1 MSSVDKIKW
10 AMSLRDPQY
19 EALQY
24 FDAISFKIEYR
35 TSSKAEAEEIASEN
49 CQAPHTI
56 SVDKEF
62 DFPSFCFDMTTG
74 IGKSRL
80 MGACIYYLYKTKG
93 YKHFFILAPGNTI
106 YDKMRRE
113 AVPGHP
119 KYMFKGLEAEMGRP
133 KVYDG
138 ENYLS
143 YPVRYIQEEM
153 VVEKTSDIQIFIFN
167 ISKIFTRGDIEFKF
181 HKFNENLGG
190 SFADVLRSFDD
201 LVICM
206 DEAHRYYAPASKKAI
221 NYLNPVLGLEYT
233 ATPKST
239 NKNIIYHYGLEDGA
253 GKFLKIPVVMGRTN
267 TAGYSDD
274 DIEEMKL
281 KDGIKLHERRKS
293 IVYKYCIDNQLEQV
307 KPIVLIA
314 CKDTT
319 HARKIKEKIDSDAF
333 FGGRYVGKVIEID
346 SSTSGAE
353 TEENIQKLLT
363 IEKNTNP
370 IEIVLHVYKLKEGWD
385 VNNLFTIIPLNA
397 AKSDILAL
405 QTIGR
410 GLRLPFGEITGI
422 EELDT
427 LDIVAHDHYREIVD
441 DIKNNPVFKK
451 RNLDEEDIPNTKT
464 VMVEPAVEN
473 QQISLFDEALC
484 ESKVKSYQDLN
495 NENVVE
501 NLFAEYQKAFVKKV
515 APKKSESDSGQMSI
529 FDYFANDDE
538 KETNDGTAS
547 DHKMTQ
553 TGMGT
558 DAVDTSFTV
567 HQGDASL
574 QIDLQKSSGSKN
586 VLPYAKQEFIKKVEE
601 LKKVAISVPKI
612 GISYSSTITFKS
624 FTVKRNIM
632 DFDVAASRIERYDA
646 VNGRLLQVL
655 DADALIVEN
664 PENMLA
670 VSLLESIPEFS
681 SDDAEFIL
689 DVVDQYLALI
699 EGTDEVKKKIV
710 RRYATVIV
718 EDLRKQIYA
727 SKEES
732 TEFVFNVQKDLIIFK
747 SFAKNMKENGRLNFK
762 KEVPDKKN
770 IKQYLFEGYKKS
782 YYAENAFDS
791 DDERRLSV
799 VLEED
804 SEVIRFIKPPLNQ
817 LGLFYKAA
825 KQYNPDFLVETADK
839 KYMIE
844 VKAANQT
851 DNEDVQEKAKAAI
864 KWCECA
870 SQVDADGKQGCY
882 DVVIAT
888 NMIAVGMDVDRL
900 GLMSVVGQPK
910 QNSEYIQATSRVG
923 RQHPG
928 IIFTV
933 YNPYRPRDLS
943 NYENFVGFHSQMYR
957 YVEGTTATPFAARA
971 RDRVLHALVVSLLR
985 LQVETMA
992 DNGGASN
999 INDISDEQIKDI
1011 KDKILERVKITAPS
1025 SYVDTEK
1032 EMDEFINTWKN
1043 IAKDE
1048 KLYYFVPTI
1057 ADDKKRLLTYY
1068 GEYYGDKEK
1077 PTLSSMRDVEQS
1089 STVFYWEGV

>member
-1 MSSVDKIKW
+1 MSSVEKIKW

-19 EALQY
+19 EALKY
-24 FDAISFKIEYR
+24 FDAISSKIEYR
-35 TSSKAEAEEIASEN
+35 TSSKIDAEKIASEN
-49 CQAPHTI
+49 CQEPHTI
-56 SVDKEF
+56 VVDKEF

-113 AVPGHP
+113 SVPGHP

-143 YPVRYIQEEM
+143 YPVKYVQQEL
-153 VVEKTSDIQIFIFN
+153 VVEKTSEIQIFIFN
-167 ISKIFTRGDIEFKF
+167 ISKIFTRGDLEFKF

-190 SFADVLRSFDD
+190 SFAEVLRSFDD

-206 DEAHRYYAPASKKAI
+206 DEAHRYYAPASKVAI
-221 NYLNPVLGLEYT
+221 NYLNPVLGLEFT
-233 ATPKST
+233 ATPKNT
-239 NKNIIYHYGLEDGA
+239 NKNIIYHYGLEEGA

-274 DIEEMKL
+274 DLEEMKL

-293 IVYKYCIDNQLEQV
+293 IVYKYCIDNNLEQV
-307 KPIVLIA
+307 KPIVLVA

-319 HARKIKEKIDSDAF
+319 HAKKIKEKIDSDSF

-427 LDIVAHDHYREIVD
+427 LDIVAHDHYREIID

-451 RNLDEEDIPNTKT
+451 RNLDEEDIPETKT
-464 VMVEPAVEN
+464 VKVEPVVDN
-473 QQISLFDEALC
+473 QQISLFDEALR
-484 ESKVKSYQDLN
+484 ESNIKSYQDLN
-495 NENVVE
+495 NERSVE
-501 NLFAEYQKAFVKKV
+501 SVFAAYQKAFVKNNII
-515 APKKSESDSGQMSI
+515 KKSEDNSGQMSI
-529 FDYFANDDE
+529 FDSLDNENKSVEMCDNTSSKSEASQISNPSDRAEKSLILQWDD
-538 KETNDGTAS
+538 NVR
-547 DHKMTQ
+547 Q
-553 TGMGT
+553 
-558 DAVDTSFTV
+558 V
-567 HQGDASL
+567 
-574 QIDLQKSSGSKN
+574 DLQKSSRGKN

-601 LKKVAISVPKI
+601 LKRVAISVPKI
-612 GISYSSTITFKS
+612 GISYSSTITFKP
-624 FTVKRNIM
+624 FAVKRNII
-632 DFDVAASRIERYDA
+632 DFDVAVSRIERYNTI
-646 VNGRLLQVL
+646 NGKLLQVL
-655 DADALIVEN
+655 DADALIVDN

-681 SDDAEFIL
+681 SDDAEFII
-689 DVVDQYLALI
+689 DVVKRYLALI
-699 EGTDEVKKKIV
+699 GGTDEEKKKIV
-710 RRYATVIV
+710 RRYATVMV
-718 EDLRKQIYA
+718 EDLKKQIYA
-727 SKEES
+727 SKEEN
-732 TEFVFNVQKDLIIFK
+732 TEFVFNVQQALIVFGPFI
-747 SFAKNMKENGRLNFK
+747 KNMKENGRLNFK

-770 IKQYLFEGYKKS
+770 IKQYLFEGFKKS

-799 VLEED
+799 ILEED

-825 KQYNPDFLVETADK
+825 KQYNPDFLVETANK

-851 DNEDVQEKAKAAI
+851 DNEDVQEKAKAAS

-870 SQVDADGKQGCY
+870 SKVDADGKTWEY
-882 DVVIAT
+882 
-888 NMIAVGMDVDRL
+888 RL
-900 GLMSVVGQPK
+900 VPGDKIVVGNTFK
-910 QNSEYIQATSRVG
+910 
-923 RQHPG
+923 
-928 IIFTV
+928 
-933 YNPYRPRDLS
+933 
-943 NYENFVGFHSQMYR
+943 
-957 YVEGTTATPFAARA
+957 YVIGMAVP
-971 RDRVLHALVVSLLR
+971 VV
-985 LQVETMA
+985 
-992 DNGGASN
+992 
-999 INDISDEQIKDI
+999 
-1011 KDKILERVKITAPS
+1011 
-1025 SYVDTEK
+1025 
-1032 EMDEFINTWKN
+1032 MD
-1043 IAKDE
+1043 
-1048 KLYYFVPTI
+1048 
-1057 ADDKKRLLTYY
+1057 
-1068 GEYYGDKEK
+1068 
-1077 PTLSSMRDVEQS
+1077 
-1089 STVFYWEGV
+1089 

>member
-10 AMSLRDPQY
+10 AMSLRNPQY
-19 EALQY
+19 EALKY
-24 FDAISFKIEYR
+24 FDAISSKIEYR
-35 TSSKAEAEEIASEN
+35 TSSKIDAEKIASEN
-49 CQAPHTI
+49 CQEPHTI
-56 SVDKEF
+56 AVDKEF

-113 AVPGHP
+113 SVPGHP

-143 YPVRYIQEEM
+143 YPVKYVQQEL
-153 VVEKTSDIQIFIFN
+153 VVEKTSEIQIFIFN
-167 ISKIFTRGDIEFKF
+167 ISKIFTRGDLEFKF

-190 SFADVLRSFDD
+190 SFAEVLRSFDD

-206 DEAHRYYAPASKKAI
+206 DEAHRYYAPASKVAI
-221 NYLNPVLGLEYT
+221 NYLNPVLGLEFT
-233 ATPKST
+233 ATPKNT
-239 NKNIIYHYGLEDGA
+239 NKNIIYHYGLEEGA

-293 IVYKYCIDNQLEQV
+293 IVYKYCIENNLEQV
-307 KPIVLIA
+307 KPIVLVA

-319 HARKIKEKIDSDAF
+319 HAKKIKEKIDSDSF

-353 TEENIQKLLT
+353 TEENIRKLLT
-363 IEKNTNP
+363 IEKNINP

-427 LDIVAHDHYREIVD
+427 LDIVAHDHYREIID
-441 DIKNNPVFKK
+441 DIRNNPVFKN
-451 RNLDEEDIPNTKT
+451 RNLDEEDIPKTKT
-464 VMVEPAVEN
+464 VKVEPVVEN
-473 QQISLFDEALC
+473 RQISLFDEALRV
-484 ESKVKSYQDLN
+484 SNIKSYQDLN
-495 NENVVE
+495 NEQSVE
-501 NLFAEYQKAFVKKV
+501 SVFAAYQKTFVKKNNI
-515 APKKSESDSGQMSI
+515 KKSEDNSGQMSI
-529 FDYFANDDE
+529 FDSLDNENKSVEMGNNTSSKSETSQISNVSDRAEKSLILQWDD
-538 KETNDGTAS
+538 NVR
-547 DHKMTQ
+547 Q
-553 TGMGT
+553 
-558 DAVDTSFTV
+558 V
-567 HQGDASL
+567 
-574 QIDLQKSSGSKN
+574 DLQKSSGGKN

-601 LKKVAISVPKI
+601 LKRVAISVPKI
-612 GISYSSTITFKS
+612 GISYSSTITFKP
-624 FTVKRNIM
+624 FVVKRNII
-632 DFDVAASRIERYDA
+632 DFDVAVSRIERYDTI
-646 VNGRLLQVL
+646 NGKLLQVL
-655 DADALIVEN
+655 DADALIVDN

-681 SDDAEFIL
+681 SDDAEFII
-689 DVVDQYLALI
+689 DVVKKYLVLI
-699 EGTDEVKKKIV
+699 GGTDEEKKKIV
-710 RRYATVIV
+710 RRYATVMV
-718 EDLRKQIYA
+718 EDLKKQIYA
-727 SKEES
+727 SKEEN
-732 TEFVFNVQKDLIIFK
+732 TEFVFNVQQALIVFGT
-747 SFAKNMKENGRLNFK
+747 FVKNMKENVRLNFK

-770 IKQYLFEGYKKS
+770 IKQYLFEGFKKS

-804 SEVIRFIKPPLNQ
+804 SEVIRYIKPPLNQ

-825 KQYNPDFLVETADK
+825 KQYNPDFLVETANK

-844 VKAANQT
+844 VKAINQT
-851 DNEDVQEKAKAAI
+851 DNEEVQEKARAAI

-870 SQVDADGKQGCY
+870 SQVDADGKTWEY
-882 DVVIAT
+882 
-888 NMIAVGMDVDRL
+888 RL
-900 GLMSVVGQPK
+900 V
-910 QNSEYIQATSRVG
+910 
-923 RQHPG
+923 PG
-928 IIFTV
+928 
-933 YNPYRPRDLS
+933 
-943 NYENFVGFHSQMYR
+943 
-957 YVEGTTATPFAARA
+957 
-971 RDRVLHALVVSLLR
+971 
-985 LQVETMA
+985 
-992 DNGGASN
+992 
-999 INDISDEQIKDI
+999 
-1011 KDKILERVKITAPS
+1011 DKIAIGNTFKYVIGMAVPVVK
-1025 SYVDTEK
+1025 D
-1032 EMDEFINTWKN
+1032 
-1043 IAKDE
+1043 
-1048 KLYYFVPTI
+1048 
-1057 ADDKKRLLTYY
+1057 
-1068 GEYYGDKEK
+1068 
-1077 PTLSSMRDVEQS
+1077 
-1089 STVFYWEGV
+1089 

>member
-1 MSSVDKIKW
+1 
-10 AMSLRDPQY
+10 MSLRDPQY
-19 EALQY
+19 EALKY
-24 FDAISFKIEYR
+24 FDAISSKIEYR
-35 TSSKAEAEEIASEN
+35 TSSKIDAEKIASEN
-49 CQAPHTI
+49 CQEPHTI
-56 SVDKEF
+56 VVDKEF

-113 AVPGHP
+113 SVPGHP

-143 YPVRYIQEEM
+143 YPVKYVQQEL
-153 VVEKTSDIQIFIFN
+153 VVEKTSEIQIFIFN
-167 ISKIFTRGDIEFKF
+167 ISKIFTRGDLEFKF

-190 SFADVLRSFDD
+190 SFAEVLRSFDD

-206 DEAHRYYAPASKKAI
+206 DEAHRYYAPASKVAI
-221 NYLNPVLGLEYT
+221 NYLNPVLGLEFT
-233 ATPKST
+233 ATPKNT
-239 NKNIIYHYGLEDGA
+239 NKNIIYHYGLEEGA

-274 DIEEMKL
+274 DLEEMKL

-293 IVYKYCIDNQLEQV
+293 IVYKYCIDNNLEQV
-307 KPIVLIA
+307 KPIVLVA

-319 HARKIKEKIDSDAF
+319 HAKKIKEKIDSDSF

-427 LDIVAHDHYREIVD
+427 LDIVAHDHYREIID

-451 RNLDEEDIPNTKT
+451 RNLDEEDIPETKT
-464 VMVEPAVEN
+464 VKVEPVVDN
-473 QQISLFDEALC
+473 QQISLFDEALR
-484 ESKVKSYQDLN
+484 ESNIKSYQDLN
-495 NENVVE
+495 NERSVE
-501 NLFAEYQKAFVKKV
+501 SVFAAYQKAFVKNNII
-515 APKKSESDSGQMSI
+515 KKSEDNSGQMSI
-529 FDYFANDDE
+529 FDSLDNENKSVEMCDNTSPKSEASQISNPSDRAEKSLILQWDD
-538 KETNDGTAS
+538 NVR
-547 DHKMTQ
+547 Q
-553 TGMGT
+553 
-558 DAVDTSFTV
+558 V
-567 HQGDASL
+567 
-574 QIDLQKSSGSKN
+574 DLQKSSRGKN

-601 LKKVAISVPKI
+601 LKRVAISVPKI
-612 GISYSSTITFKS
+612 GISYSSTITFKP
-624 FTVKRNIM
+624 FAVKRNII
-632 DFDVAASRIERYDA
+632 DFDVAVSRIERYNTI
-646 VNGRLLQVL
+646 NGKLLQVL
-655 DADALIVEN
+655 DADALIVDN

-681 SDDAEFIL
+681 SDDAEFII
-689 DVVDQYLALI
+689 DVVKRYLALI
-699 EGTDEVKKKIV
+699 GGTDEEKKKIV
-710 RRYATVIV
+710 RRYATVMV
-718 EDLRKQIYA
+718 EDLKKQIYA
-727 SKEES
+727 SKEEN
-732 TEFVFNVQKDLIIFK
+732 TEFVFNVQQALIVFGPFI
-747 SFAKNMKENGRLNFK
+747 KNMKENGRLNFK

-770 IKQYLFEGYKKS
+770 IKQYLFEGFKKS

-799 VLEED
+799 ILEED

-825 KQYNPDFLVETADK
+825 KQYNPDFLVETANK

-851 DNEDVQEKAKAAI
+851 DNEDVQEKAKAAS

-870 SQVDADGKQGCY
+870 SKVDADGKTWEY
-882 DVVIAT
+882 
-888 NMIAVGMDVDRL
+888 RL
-900 GLMSVVGQPK
+900 VPGDKIVVGNTFK
-910 QNSEYIQATSRVG
+910 
-923 RQHPG
+923 
-928 IIFTV
+928 
-933 YNPYRPRDLS
+933 
-943 NYENFVGFHSQMYR
+943 
-957 YVEGTTATPFAARA
+957 YVIGMAVP
-971 RDRVLHALVVSLLR
+971 VV
-985 LQVETMA
+985 
-992 DNGGASN
+992 
-999 INDISDEQIKDI
+999 
-1011 KDKILERVKITAPS
+1011 
-1025 SYVDTEK
+1025 
-1032 EMDEFINTWKN
+1032 MD
-1043 IAKDE
+1043 
-1048 KLYYFVPTI
+1048 
-1057 ADDKKRLLTYY
+1057 
-1068 GEYYGDKEK
+1068 
-1077 PTLSSMRDVEQS
+1077 
-1089 STVFYWEGV
+1089 